1 MLKRRRSKNKVK
13 LILGIITTTIITLIL
28 IDIQIRPLVKS
39 LAASQAQIISTKAI
53 SEAIEHELAR
63 IDIDYSDL
71 VTIQKGEDGSIC
83 AISTNVQKTN
93 TLKSA
98 VTLAIEEQISH
109 TTPKTVS
116 IPLGTLSGLE
126 LFTGRGPMIKM
137 KISLP
142 GSTITDFRSEFT
154 EAGIN
159 QTKHQIYINVHTNVH
174 ALIPGYPTN
183 TTVDTDIMVAETII
197 VGDVPHVFASSSSN
211 NHGTIADLA
220 QLDN

>member
-1 MLKRRRSKNKVK
+1 MLKKRRNKSKKR
-13 LILGIITTTIITLIL
+13 LILGIITIIVTLML

-39 LAASQAQIISTKAI
+39 VAASQAQIISTKAI

-71 VTIQKGEDGSIC
+71 VTIQKCEDGSIC

-98 VTLAIEEQISH
+98 VTLAIEGQISH

-116 IPLGTLSGLE
+116 IPLGTLTGVE

-142 GSTITDFRSEFT
+142 SSTITDFRSEFT

-159 QTKHQIYINVHTNVH
+159 QTKHQIYINVHTDVH

-220 QLDN
+220 QLDD